1 MLLTRDQVI
10 SALVAA
16 GVYRPTWSILDDT
29 YTTLD
34 RAQVAEV
41 YWPGWV
47 NSLPNELTEARD
59 IGGGKSRYF
68 PKWIEGVYDC
78 DDHAADFA
86 TYIVRCCAVWAA
98 KNHAPRGGTPLGTM
112 AYIAV
117 EKAGNR
123 RVGGHDTTV
132 FIDHELRVN
141 WFEPADGNFIE
152 PLPIEVASVWEG
164 DLR

>member
-1 MLLTRDQVI
+1 MLLTCDQVI

-16 GVYRPTWSILDDT
+16 GVYRPSWRILDDT

-34 RAQVAEV
+34 RAQVANE
-41 YWPGWV
+41 YWPCWV
-47 NSLPNELTEARD
+47 QSLPQRLVEHRD
-59 IGGGKSRYF
+59 VGGKSVAL
-68 PKWIEGVYDC
+68 PMWIENVFDC

-86 TYIVRCCAVWAA
+86 TYVRRCCAVYAVA
-98 KNHAPRGGTPLGTM
+98 NLIPRGGTPLGTM

-141 WFEPADGNFIE
+141 WFEPADGNFID